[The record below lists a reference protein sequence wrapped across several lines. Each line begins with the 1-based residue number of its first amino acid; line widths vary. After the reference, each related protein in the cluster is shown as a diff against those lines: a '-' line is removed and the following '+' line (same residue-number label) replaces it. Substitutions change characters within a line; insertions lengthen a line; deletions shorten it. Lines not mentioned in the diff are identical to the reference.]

1 MAGSYDPTLGF
12 PPFRG
17 SSSKPE
23 NSSHEV
29 EAVLAVLSRY
39 LHRKRRS
46 PIPRRGRGPF
56 SRSSAGSARSAASA
70 SFCRLSQISVSR
82 SRIMSAVGPSLNS
95 LARSRHLASLA
106 SSSALSCDEPIL
118 VRPAFGEKVRA
129 IHVSIFALKS
139 LERHIAAT
147 GDVKYFR
154 NRIPCTGDNC
164 HSGSSYCFCARSLA
178 HTCRSASLQP
188 RCT

>member
-1 MAGSYDPTLGF
+1 
-12 PPFRG
+12 
-17 SSSKPE
+17 
-23 NSSHEV
+23 
-29 EAVLAVLSRY
+29 
-39 LHRKRRS
+39 
-46 PIPRRGRGPF
+46 
-56 SRSSAGSARSAASA
+56 
-70 SFCRLSQISVSR
+70 
-82 SRIMSAVGPSLNS
+82 MSAVGPSLNS

-164 HSGSSYCFCARSLA
+164 HSGSSYCLLRKVTCAHLKISKPAAAMHMKPNQVRRGTYPEKGKLSARPKLMRAALELHRGAPAPDFACATFGFRS
-178 HTCRSASLQP
+178 SLTAP
-188 RCT
+188 RAE